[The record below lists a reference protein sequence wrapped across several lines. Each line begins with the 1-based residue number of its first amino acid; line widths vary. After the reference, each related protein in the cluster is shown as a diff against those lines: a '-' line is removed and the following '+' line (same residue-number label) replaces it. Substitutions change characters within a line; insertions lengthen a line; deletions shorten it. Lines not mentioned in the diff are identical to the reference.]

1 MTAERTTNG
10 HSTIALREIGRWTGG
25 GTPSKSNAK
34 FWINGTIPWVSPKDM
49 KVLRLKETEDHI
61 TDDAVAN
68 SATNI
73 VRKGSVLIVV
83 RSGILRHSL
92 PVAVADRDVALNQDL
107 KAVELTEAFD
117 PDYVAWALRAAA
129 RDILHTCAKAGT
141 TVQNL
146 EIPRFL
152 NYRIRSAPLEE
163 QQRIVAEIEKQFTRL
178 DAGLASLK
186 RIQTALKRYH
196 ASVLKAACDGRLAPT
211 EAELARKENRRY
223 ETADKP
229 VGVGSLSIESKSNRR
244 RAGRLWGAGHV
255 PDLTD
260 EERAGLP
267 VGWTWAKVRDL
278 GTDSD
283 NAVQVGPMS
292 MQSKDFTEDGVP
304 VLNVGCVRWG
314 YFDESKLN
322 HLPKNIASKFDRY
335 RVRAGDVLFTR
346 SGTVGRCAVAQP
358 HQEGWLMTFH
368 LLRAR
373 PDPSKCLPQF
383 LRVVFEGALHIRR
396 QTKAASVGSTRAG
409 FNTRLL
415 ADLAVPLPPLV
426 EQHRIIAEVERRS
439 SLITELQAAVGAST
453 QHASALRRSIL
464 CRVFADPT
472 NI

>member
-211 EAELARKENRRY
+211 EAELARKENRSY
-223 ETADKP
+223 ETGEQLLQRLLKERREKWNGKGTYKEP
-229 VGVGSLSIESKSNRR
+229 PPIESS
-244 RAGRLWGAGHV
+244 
-255 PDLTD
+255 DLPTAP
-260 EERAGLP
+260 E
-267 VGWTWAKVRDL
+267 GWTWVRFDL
-278 GTDSD
+278 LGDDPFNTVQTGPFGAQLHNTEFIDKGMPVIAVGNLTGTGFTDTGLYFVS
-283 NAVQVGPMS
+283 P
-292 MQSKDFTEDGVP
+292 SKAEQ
-304 VLNVGCVRWG
+304 LR
-314 YFDESKLN
+314 
-322 HLPKNIASKFDRY
+322 RY
-335 RVRAGDVLFTR
+335 DVWSGDVLFAR
-346 SGTVGRCAVAQP
+346 SGATLGKVCVAPDHVQD
-358 HQEGWLMTFH
+358 WRMTGH
-368 LLRAR
+368 ILRAR
-373 PDPSKCLPQF
+373 LNRTVILPEIA
-383 LRVVFEGALHIRR
+383 VFALAALPAVRR
-396 QTKAASVGSTRAG
+396 QVFGNVRGVTRPG
-409 FNTRLL
+409 FNTALLESIRL
-415 ADLAVPLPPLV
+415 PLPPV
-426 EQHRIIAEVERRS
+426 AEQKRIVPEVERRLS
-439 SLITELQAAVGAST
+439 VIEELETVTSTELQRATRLRGA
-453 QHASALRRSIL
+453 IL
-464 CRVFADPT
+464 ARAFRG
-472 NI
+472 